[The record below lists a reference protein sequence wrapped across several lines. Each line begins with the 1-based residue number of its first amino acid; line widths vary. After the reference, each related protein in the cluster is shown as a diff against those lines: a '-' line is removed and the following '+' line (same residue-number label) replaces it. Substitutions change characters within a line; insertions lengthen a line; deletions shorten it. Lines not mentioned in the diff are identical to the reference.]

1 MNWIHPV
8 FKLKLADYLRK
19 NKNAPVKRI
28 KPNLQDIR
36 ELAYLKWEQ
45 AQPSNKSSEDFWL
58 EAEKELIG

>member
-1 MNWIHPV
+1 M
-8 FKLKLADYLRK
+8 
-19 NKNAPVKRI
+19 